1 MRQALCDR
9 VDGTRHVAMLD
20 DRSRRAAGGSGWLSH
35 VRLFS
40 VSVVPANVTDVMTPD
55 VSGNEHTC
63 FPTSYEIVIQTFRE
77 MPGRAARCTWAAQ
90 AKRTVQSGPKVRCCI
105 AGCNFVNYAPV

>member
-55 VSGNEHTC
+55 VSGNERRASRRATKL
-63 FPTSYEIVIQTFRE
+63 SFRRLE
-77 MPGRAARCTWAAQ
+77 RCLAELLGVLGQ
-90 AKRTVQSGPKVRCCI
+90 RKLKELYKV
-105 AGCNFVNYAPV
+105 GQK